1 LKARPGYLLILTLL
15 LFTWPS
21 AVGARE
27 GMTLAVHPYLAA
39 AELIDRFTPLTNYLS
54 ERLGMEVTLELSAD
68 YTEHI
73 EKIGDDQVEI
83 AYMGPASYVK
93 LVDNYG
99 EKTILGRL
107 VTAGTPTIQG
117 VIIVRSDA
125 PFTSLADLKGKKFAF
140 GDPQSTMGH
149 LVPRYMLHQEGIDVE
164 DLAGHAF
171 IRNHHNVALGVLMG
185 DFDAGAVKEEIY
197 REFSDMGIRSLVKTP
212 VIAEHLFV
220 TSSKLP
226 SETIAALRQ
235 YLFALQETAQGQ
247 KILDAIQA
255 DVTGMAPAADQ
266 DYDELR
272 RILRKLEELGV
283 EIE

>member
-1 LKARPGYLLILTLL
+1 LNRYLLILILL
-15 LFTWPS
+15 LFTCPS
-21 AVGARE
+21 TAGARE

-39 AELIDRFTPLTNYLS
+39 AELVDRFTPLTNYLS

-68 YTEHI
+68 YAEHL
-73 EKIGDDQVEI
+73 EKIGTDRVEI
-83 AYMGPASYVK
+83 AYLGPASYVS
-93 LVDNYG
+93 LVDTYG
-99 EKTILGRL
+99 GKPILGRL

-117 VIIVRSDA
+117 VIIVRGDS

-149 LVPRYMLHQEGIDVE
+149 LVPRYMLHQEGIDLE

-197 REFSDMGIRSLVKTP
+197 QEFRKMGIRDLAKTP

-226 SETIAALRQ
+226 PATIAALRQ
-235 YLFALQETAQGQ
+235 YLFDLQETPQGRE
-247 KILDAIQA
+247 ILSAIQA
-255 DVTGMAPAADQ
+255 DVTGMAPVTDE
-266 DYDELR
+266 DYDEMR
-272 RILRKLEELGV
+272 RILRKLEELEV
-283 EIE
+283 KIE